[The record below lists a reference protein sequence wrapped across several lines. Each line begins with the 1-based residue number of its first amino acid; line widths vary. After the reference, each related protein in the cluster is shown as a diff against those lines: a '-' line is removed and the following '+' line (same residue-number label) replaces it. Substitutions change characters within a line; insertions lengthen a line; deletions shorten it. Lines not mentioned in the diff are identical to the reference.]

1 MKRESRVFEYFIG
14 FAMRL
19 GETNEMAAQKVKI
32 YIEGKHKQQCSISKA
47 IAIYY
52 IYASHREKDETLS
65 IRK

>member
-32 YIEGKHKQQCSISKA
+32 YIEGKRKQQRSISKA

-52 IYASHREKDETLS
+52 I
-65 IRK
+65 